1 VSDRSIAERTLDA
14 LVYAP
19 AGLVLTALE
28 DLPEMAAKGR
38 ARIEVQVR
46 NAHLVGRMVVDHGL
60 GGLLGGRRGGAPPP
74 DRPTPQ
80 PSPSPAPVV
89 RESASGLAI
98 PDYDT
103 LSASQVVRR
112 LDGLGRRE
120 LEAVVR
126 HESATRGRRTILHR
140 AQQLLGSEDQPGT
153 S

>member
-1 VSDRSIAERTLDA
+1 MSDRTIARRTLDA

-38 ARIEVQVR
+38 SRIEVQVR
-46 NAHLVGRMVVDHGL
+46 NAHLVGQMVVDHGL
-60 GGLLGGRRGGAPPP
+60 GGLLGGRRAAGPTAPPAPPP
-74 DRPTPQ
+74 PP
-80 PSPSPAPVV
+80 PAPAG

-120 LEAVVR
+120 LEAVVE
-126 HESATRGRRTILHR
+126 HETATRGRRTILHR
-140 AQQLLGSEDQPGT
+140 AQQLLGSEETPGT
-153 S
+153 A

>member
-1 VSDRSIAERTLDA
+1 MSDRSITQRTLDA

-19 AGLVLTALE
+19 TGLVLTALE

-38 ARIEVQVR
+38 ARIELQVR
-46 NAHLVGRMVVDHGL
+46 NAHLVGRMVVDHGF
-60 GGLLGGRRGGAPPP
+60 GALLGGRGGDVPPP
-74 DRPTPQ
+74 ARPTHP
-80 PSPSPAPVV
+80 PSPSPAAVV

-112 LDGLGRRE
+112 LDGLGHRE

-153 S
+153 T